1 MKEDTIIEAKV
12 VLVDDNDMT
21 RTMLRGILRQEGIDV
36 VGEAKDGKCA
46 LDIVK
51 RTRPTL
57 VCLDVLMPIEG
68 GIDALKKIKV
78 EHPEVKVLM
87 ITGSTERETVQ
98 AALSNGASG
107 YVVKPF
113 NAAKV
118 LAAIRQALGQAKPA
132 PKEVKA

>member
-1 MKEDTIIEAKV
+1 MKEDTKIEITV

-36 VGEAKDGKCA
+36 VGEAKDGKTA
-46 LDIVK
+46 LEVVK

-57 VCLDVLMPIEG
+57 VCLDVLMPVEG
-68 GIDALKKIKV
+68 GIEALKKIKAD
-78 EHPEVKVLM
+78 HPEVKVLM

-98 AALSNGASG
+98 SALSNGASG

-113 NAAKV
+113 NATKV
-118 LAAIRQALGQAKPA
+118 LAAIRQALGQTKPVT
-132 PKEVKA
+132 KEVKV